1 MSGMRS
7 RGCYALFDLIM
18 YSFMPAKRAEVS
30 DARWARMLR
39 HVAVVEQKLITDE
52 ASARISSTANGAQ
65 DSKDMA
71 WASISLADPNIK
83 LTVSTSSTDN
93 SSQC

>member
-7 RGCYALFDLIM
+7 SDCDAPFDLIIH
-18 YSFMPAKRAEVS
+18 SFMPAKRAEVS

-39 HVAVVEQKLITDE
+39 HVAVVEQKLVPDE
-52 ASARISSTANGAQ
+52 ASGTIGSTVNGAQ
-65 DSKDMA
+65 DPKDMA

-83 LTVSTSSTDN
+83 LTVSTSSTDY
-93 SSQC
+93 SAQY